1 MCNRA
6 LLSALLLL
14 LVPACASH
22 QPGPAAR
29 LAQWS
34 QAGGSG
40 PVGAKFQPASEPVPS
55 PIQLASVSPLAF
67 SQEIPVEDQPQ
78 SSSSTQAAAYRLR
91 NGDVVSVK
99 FVKNPE
105 LDATVPVRPD
115 GQISLALVGELT
127 AKGVTLAE
135 LRSLISRRYTDFIA
149 QTGYGEVLKEGD
161 FFDLR
166 FVYNPE
172 LNLGVRIRSDGRI
185 SLPLLGEVQATGLRP
200 SELYQ
205 QLLKGYAKHLTD
217 PDLALL
223 VGPDTAKK
231 LFVNESFIVVI
242 LSKTADQKIFVGG
255 EVLSP
260 KVVAFEG
267 QISVLQALMQA
278 GGVKDTGD
286 LSRVVVLRR
295 GQFEETRWTQTDLSN
310 PLSGKSLENDLV
322 LSSGDV
328 VIVPMTGVAKVDLF
342 VKQYIRD
349 VLPLQS
355 NFNLTIIPIDSSSSS
370 QR

>member
-1 MCNRA
+1 MRNHA
-6 LLSALLLL
+6 LRSVLLLL
-14 LVPACASH
+14 LIPACASR
-22 QPGPAAR
+22 QPDLTAR
-29 LAQWS
+29 LSQRW
-34 QAGGSG
+34 QAGGSVAVRTKLQSAG
-40 PVGAKFQPASEPVPS
+40 ETDPS
-55 PIQLASVSPLAF
+55 PVQLASVSPLVL

-78 SSSSTQAAAYRLR
+78 SADSTLAAAYRLR
-91 NGDVVSVK
+91 NGDVVAVK

-105 LDATVPVRPD
+105 LDATLAVRPD
-115 GQISLALVGELT
+115 GNISLALVGELT
-127 AKGVTLAE
+127 AKGLTLAE
-135 LRSLISRRYTDFIA
+135 LRSFISQRYTDFITH
-149 QTGYGEVLKEGD
+149 TGYGEVLREGD
-161 FFDLR
+161 FFELR

-172 LNLGVRIRSDGRI
+172 LNLGVRIRSDGKI
-185 SLPLLGEVQATGLRP
+185 SLPLLGEVQAAGLRP
-200 SELYQ
+200 AELYQ
-205 QLLKGYAKHLTD
+205 QLLRGYKKHLTD
-217 PDLALL
+217 PDVALL
-223 VGPDTAKK
+223 VGADTVKK
-231 LFVNESFIVVI
+231 IFADPPFIVVT
-242 LSKTADQKIFVGG
+242 LAKAADQKIFVGG

-278 GGVKDTGD
+278 GGIKDTGD

-295 GQFEETRWTQTDLSN
+295 GQFEETKWTQTDLSH

-328 VIVPMTGVAKVDLF
+328 VIVPLTGVAKVDLF

-355 NFNLTIIPIDSSSSS
+355 NFNLSIIPIDSSSSS